1 MLVSHGHRKT
11 AVRTASDGLETGVYD
26 DIKTTFRAPIVNWI
40 FRVSVANH
48 SAFLRYAWAQVK
60 PAFQTRAFG
69 RFSVEYR
76 DRVLSTME
84 GAYDL
89 PVYRREEIDV
99 SSAEYGELRGQIAT
113 FDVVAPRLAVLFEL
127 VDRGLHG
134 RPIGAEFDPTRAA
147 SAPLPGWL
155 DRDRG
160 RPPTMIAFDDVPDDL
175 QPVVRSLQEFHGLDT
190 DLPSIYR
197 CLAQWPE
204 LLDALWTDLEP
215 ALTADAFRTT
225 CEELEALIDDYV
237 DSLPYTPQLA
247 PAVLENQ
254 GLAGEAIDDLQE
266 LFRSFNTG
274 PIETVLPVLALAAH
288 AVGVTGERALL

>member
-1 MLVSHGHRKT
+1 MDAERQLYEQQATGWKR
-11 AVRTASDGLETGVYD
+11 GVYD

-40 FRVSVANH
+40 FRVSMANYPD
-48 SAFLRYAWAQVK
+48 FLRYAWGQVK

-84 GAYDL
+84 EAYEL

-99 SSAEYGELRGQIAT
+99 SPAEYGELRGQIAT

-134 RPIGAEFDPTRAA
+134 RPIGAELDPTRAA
-147 SAPLPGWL
+147 SAPLPHWL

-175 QPVVRSLQEFHGLDT
+175 QSVVRSLQEFHGLDSG
-190 DLPSIYR
+190 LPSIYR

-204 LLDALWTDLEP
+204 LLTPLWTDLEP
-215 ALTADAFRTT
+215 ALRTDAFGTT
-225 CEELEALIDDYV
+225 RDELEALIDDYV

-247 PAVLENQ
+247 PAVLESR
-254 GLAGEAIDDLQE
+254 GLDAEAIDDLQG

-274 PIETVLPVLALAAH
+274 SIETVLPVLALSAH
-288 AVGVTGERALL
+288 AVDVTGERSLL